1 MGGIFMEKNRF
12 TAEEKI
18 GMVEQ
23 HLREGKG
30 NQWISE
36 RYGVSPKTLCDWIE
50 KYKVFGAEG
59 LMERKRNH
67 SYTTELKRC
76 AVEEYQAGKGS
87 LRDICARYKIHSKKP
102 PPFLTCEISF
112 GCEILTCGQCEK

>member
-1 MGGIFMEKNRF
+1 MGKNRF

-18 GMVEQ
+18 GMVEL

-67 SYTTELKRC
+67 SYTVELKRC

-87 LRDICARYKIHSKKP
+87 LREKFIQKSS
-102 PPFLTCEISF
+102 CEIGLRCIIVMENYDPAEVEGVIS
-112 GCEILTCGQCEK
+112 I

>member
-1 MGGIFMEKNRF
+1 MGKNRF

-50 KYKVFGAEG
+50 KHKVFGAEG

-67 SYTTELKRC
+67 SYTAELKRC
-76 AVEEYQAGKGS
+76 AVEEYHGISAQDTKFIQKS
-87 LRDICARYKIHSKKP
+87 S
-102 PPFLTCEISF
+102 CEIGLRCIIVMENYDPAEVEGVIS
-112 GCEILTCGQCEK
+112 I

>member
-1 MGGIFMEKNRF
+1 MGKNRF

-50 KYKVFGAEG
+50 KYKVHVAG
-59 LMERKRNH
+59 LE
-67 SYTTELKRC
+67 YCLKNR
-76 AVEEYQAGKGS
+76 EKLMNEYCKGNVKYITFNDDGIKEITS
-87 LRDICARYKIHSKKP
+87 PKIFYKDKK
-102 PPFLTCEISF
+102 ED
-112 GCEILTCGQCEK
+112 

>member
-1 MGGIFMEKNRF
+1 MGKNRF

-87 LRDICARYKIHSKKP
+87 LRDI
-102 PPFLTCEISF
+102 
-112 GCEILTCGQCEK
+112 